1 MIIIPTWY
9 LLFLEKLLEQTCKET
24 GIIFSLLE
32 NSCNHLTDNI
42 LVNLK
47 LYHFW
52 NLVGFGTLI
61 FVLFFF
67 GVKYKLILGS
77 LLLSLILYNFQ
88 NLLKNYYYEN
98 LSSQKITSYAEI
110 EEWNPFFIKI
120 LNYRMNKL
128 AEEYP
133 DNPSIILSLIKLNK
147 IKSMAKTIRKK
158 NKEINSNEF
167 IQKELIVFSICFII
181 SLFLFGFIGK
191 IGVLIIFLGTTILGR
206 IFYLMHFKND
216 TNISRIIITIITIA
230 TCIALCYFIRLIVNG
245 ILAFIFATI
254 ASFYGI
260 FLLGFVCGKKKEL
273 LFLWVDLNEYTE
285 ISNLNIPFSPSYTKW
300 IILWPILLFIS
311 FCFNLFLNN
320 IK

>member
-24 GIIFSLLE
+24 GIVFNLWE
-32 NSCNHLTDNI
+32 NSYNHLTNNI

-52 NLVGFGTLI
+52 NLIGFGVLI
-61 FVLFFF
+61 FTLFFL

-88 NLLKNYYYEN
+88 NLVKNYYYEH
-98 LSSQKITSYAEI
+98 LSSEKVTSYAEV
-110 EEWNPFFIKI
+110 EEWNPFFIKV

-133 DNPSIILSLIKLNK
+133 DNPNIILSLIKLNK
-147 IKSMAKTIRKK
+147 IKSMAKIIRKK
-158 NKEINSNEF
+158 NKEISSNEF
-167 IQKELIVFSICFII
+167 TQKELIIFSICFIV

-216 TNISRIIITIITIA
+216 TDIIKIIIIIITIA
-230 TCIALCYFIRLIVNG
+230 TCIALCYFIRLIVNC
-245 ILAFIFATI
+245 ILSFIFAAI
-254 ASFYGI
+254 ASFYGM
-260 FLLGFVCGKKKEL
+260 FLLGFLCGKKKEL
-273 LFLWVDLNEYTE
+273 LFFWVDLIEYTE
-285 ISNLNIPFSPSYTKW
+285 ISNINIPFSLNYNKW
-300 IILWPILLFIS
+300 IILWAILFFIS
-311 FCFNLFLNN
+311 FCFNLILND

>member
-133 DNPSIILSLIKLNK
+133 DNPSIIL
-147 IKSMAKTIRKK
+147 
-158 NKEINSNEF
+158 
-167 IQKELIVFSICFII
+167 
-181 SLFLFGFIGK
+181 
-191 IGVLIIFLGTTILGR
+191 
-206 IFYLMHFKND
+206 
-216 TNISRIIITIITIA
+216 
-230 TCIALCYFIRLIVNG
+230 
-245 ILAFIFATI
+245 
-254 ASFYGI
+254 
-260 FLLGFVCGKKKEL
+260 
-273 LFLWVDLNEYTE
+273 
-285 ISNLNIPFSPSYTKW
+285 
-300 IILWPILLFIS
+300 
-311 FCFNLFLNN
+311 
-320 IK
+320 